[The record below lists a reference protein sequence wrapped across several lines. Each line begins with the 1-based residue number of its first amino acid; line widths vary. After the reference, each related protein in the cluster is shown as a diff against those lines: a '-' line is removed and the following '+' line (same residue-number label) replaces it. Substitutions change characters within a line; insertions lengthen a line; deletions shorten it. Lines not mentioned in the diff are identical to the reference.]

1 MNDNTNIKD
10 CEIVVGTDL
19 NQFKSEIIEILNTFD
34 VVKFLLKDP
43 NDLSSD
49 YALILGLKTIVDNLY
64 AKNILITAHEIKQ
77 DV

>member
-1 MNDNTNIKD
+1 MNDNIKQKED
-10 CEIVVGTDL
+10 EIIIGTDL

-49 YALILGLKTIVDNLY
+49 YSLILGLKTIVDNLY
-64 AKNILITAHEIKQ
+64 TKNILTTAHEIKQ